1 VTELET
7 YIQSYFVATE
17 ADLGTISSFFQPVSL
32 KKGDYFLKTG
42 RMADRMGFIQSGL
55 LREFILVDGKEVTK
69 WVSTNGYFVVDIA
82 AFLFQQ
88 SARWNIQALSDCK
101 LHVIDRD
108 RYQQLQTAV
117 PGWPELEKLFIAK
130 CFIIL
135 EQRVVSHLSMT
146 AEERYQQLFQFNPD
160 LFNLVPLH
168 YLASMLGITPE
179 TLSRIRNKAMKPN
192 S

>member
-1 VTELET
+1 MTELET
-7 YIQSYFVATE
+7 YIQSYFAATNAE
-17 ADLGTISSFFQPVSL
+17 LGQISSFFQPIEL

-42 RMADRMGFIQSGL
+42 RMANQMGFIQRGL

-69 WVSTNGYFVVDIA
+69 WVATKGYFVVDMA

-88 SARWNIQALSDCK
+88 SARWNIQTLSDCE
-101 LHVIDRD
+101 LYVIDRQQ
-108 RYQQLQTAV
+108 YQQLQKAV
-117 PGWPELEKLFIAK
+117 PRWPELEKMFIAK
-130 CFIIL
+130 CFIVL

-146 AEERYQQLFQFNPD
+146 AEERYQQLFQFHPD

-168 YLASMLGITPE
+168 YLASMLGMTAE
-179 TLSRIRNKAMKPN
+179 TLSRLRNKTMKPN